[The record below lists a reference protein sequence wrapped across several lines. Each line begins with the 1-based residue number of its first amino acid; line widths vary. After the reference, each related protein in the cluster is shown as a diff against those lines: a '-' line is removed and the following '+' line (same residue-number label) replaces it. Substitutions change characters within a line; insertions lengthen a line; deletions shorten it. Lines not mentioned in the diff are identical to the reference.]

1 MCYRY
6 TIPAKLGNVAG
17 ALRGFFPAA
26 FSAAKTGPPGAFLAP
41 RPRFCDLVST
51 PKPALYAAF
60 GVERET
66 GLEPATSAL
75 ARLRST
81 K

>member
-1 MCYRY
+1 MEAPPGIEPGIRVLQ
-6 TIPAKLGNVAG
+6 TRALPLGHG
-17 ALRGFFPAA
+17 AVSCMKKRL
-26 FSAAKTGPPGAFLAP
+26 SAAGI
-41 RPRFCDLVST
+41 V
-51 PKPALYAAF
+51 
-60 GVERET
+60 VERET